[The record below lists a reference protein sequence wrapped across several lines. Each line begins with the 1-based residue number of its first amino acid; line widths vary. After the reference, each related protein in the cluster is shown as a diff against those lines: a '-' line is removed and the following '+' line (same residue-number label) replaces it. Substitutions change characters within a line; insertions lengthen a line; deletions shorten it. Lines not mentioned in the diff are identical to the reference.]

1 MGDKFLK
8 LGVSEND
15 FVLSSHFTSGFAGYN
30 IIGGKWFSFRIVRT
44 LLHGQKPFGSLES
57 SYMTSSSPPPSAPLP
72 WKFLGSS
79 HQAARPPAVRRT
91 HSFLHLFLGVLHHLI
106 PSTGYT
112 NSVAHWTSEKVVS
125 AWFSYLDIVGC
136 DSWREWSSLLQLS
149 LLPVANLYTWI
160 ILSGS
165 FWQEVVQLA
174 DYWVS

>member
-1 MGDKFLK
+1 MIFLQNCEDIAPW
-8 LGVSEND
+8 SEAIWKSWI
-15 FVLSSHFTSGFAGYN
+15 FVYDL
-30 IIGGKWFSFRIVRT
+30 I
-44 LLHGQKPFGSLES
+44 LP
-57 SYMTSSSPPPSAPLP
+57 APLCPPP

-79 HQAARPPAVRRT
+79 HQVPRPPAVRRT
-91 HSFLHLFLGVLHHLI
+91 HSFLHLFLGALHHLI
-106 PSTGYT
+106 PSTGFT

-165 FWQEVVQLA
+165 FWQEVVQWLIIELA
-174 DYWVS
+174 NCSNYIHPVLVLASRLDSGIASGS